1 MTVIQLESA
10 LLFDSNMFVVIGS
23 EKTALIDTG
32 TGFQIE
38 PYLKNLETVLD
49 GRPLDY
55 IFITHRHYDH
65 VGGLSAMIDRFHPAA
80 VYAGRLDAEPLR
92 QGDSES
98 TLGTKFGGHIPPMDV
113 KDVKE
118 GDVFDL
124 GGVRLR
130 VIETPGHTIGSICL
144 LDEVSKDLFSGDC
157 FFVDG
162 VGRTDHPTA
171 SPVDMC
177 ASLRKLRD
185 VDFSGLYSGHG
196 PVVDK
201 DGKRFLERAIQIMG
215 A

>member
-1 MTVIQLESA
+1 MSVVQLEST
-10 LLFDSNMFVVIGS
+10 LLFDCNMYVVVGS

-32 TGFQIE
+32 TGFQIG
-38 PYLKNLETVLD
+38 PYLENIERVLD

-55 IFITHRHYDH
+55 VFITHRHYDH
-65 VGGLSAMIDRFHPAA
+65 VGGLSAVIDRFSPSA

-113 KDVKE
+113 KDVSE

-130 VIETPGHTIGSICL
+130 IIETPGHTIGSICL
-144 LDEVSKDLFSGDC
+144 LDEVSGDLFSGDC

-162 VGRTDHPTA
+162 VGRCDHPTA
-171 SPVDMC
+171 SPDDMRK
-177 ASLRKLRD
+177 SLRKLRD
-185 VDFSGLYSGHG
+185 IDFTGLYSGHG
-196 PVVDK
+196 PVVK
-201 DGKRFLERAIQIMG
+201 SDGKRFLEKAIQIMG
-215 A
+215 